1 MAAIALKR
9 ESFVHDLKVS
19 GRPAPLTGQ
28 PKRKLTSSDSLFWL
42 VLVSAAFLAAE
53 LTPALLRMPLGAD
66 EITYIARSSAHASA
80 ISLPPVHG
88 QGMGLMAAPVT
99 LLTTSLTAIR
109 IWMSVL
115 SAVGLFLA
123 VLCWRGLRPMWVL
136 ALAEL
141 VLASLAITQNSGVQI
156 YPDWWGALCL
166 LALTG
171 LFLKAV
177 NGTIRARVVLP
188 LIGFVS
194 LVIVLLRPQNVVF
207 LMGPVILACLVVRR
221 WRNFRML
228 AAMAVGTAL
237 GFAEWVAGA
246 YLWFGGLTERINLA
260 GQEPPPLHL
269 YFALLTQVR
278 YMNGSWYCSTGCSQ
292 WAVPAETPWW
302 IAFLA
307 IAVLGLWAGWHRSAM
322 KASSVLA
329 GASALWVFLFY
340 AFLVPFG
347 APRYLLPTYALMSI
361 LVADGIVW
369 AVTESRWRKF
379 SESRWRKLVAAAACL
394 FLLGGI
400 ASQRVILQHQAAYQA
415 VTRQFQAEAQE
426 LAKIGVHPPC
436 VLDNTSIAY
445 YLGCSAP
452 WTTTGPDIQT
462 VTAFLQNRTPQGL
475 KYWRMLP
482 LPPPPKPGDFLPVVF
497 LPATSPVFR
506 SAQSIAHAKAEFAH
520 IDTAF
525 NISGS

>member
-1 MAAIALKR
+1 
-9 ESFVHDLKVS
+9 VHDLKVS

-28 PKRKLTSSDSLFWL
+28 PKRNLTSPDSRFWL

-66 EITYIARSSAHASA
+66 EITYIARTSAHASA

-99 LLTTSLTAIR
+99 LFTTSLTAIR

-156 YPDWWGALCL
+156 YPDWWGALGL

-177 NGTIRARVVLP
+177 NRTMRPRVVLP

-207 LMGPVILACLVVRR
+207 LMGPVILACLVVRG
-221 WRNFRML
+221 WRNFRVL
-228 AAMAVGTAL
+228 AAMAIGTAL
-237 GFAEWVAGA
+237 GFAEWLVGA

-307 IAVLGLWAGWHRSAM
+307 VAILGLWVAWHRSAM

-329 GASALWVFLFY
+329 GASALWVFLLY

-369 AVTESRWRKF
+369 AVTESRWRRV
-379 SESRWRKLVAAAACL
+379 SESRWRKIVAAAACL

-400 ASQRVILQHQAAYQA
+400 VSQRVILQHQAAYQS

-426 LAKIGVHPPC
+426 LRKIGVHPPC

-452 WTTTGPDIQT
+452 WTTTGSDLQA
-462 VTAFLQNRTPQGL
+462 VTAFVQNHTSQGL
-475 KYWRMLP
+475 KHWRFLELP
-482 LPPPPKPGDFLPVVF
+482 APEPGDFPPVVF
-497 LPATSPVFR
+497 LPATNPVFR
-506 SAQSIAHAKAEFAH
+506 SPRSIAHAQTEFAR
-520 IDTAF
+520 IGTAF